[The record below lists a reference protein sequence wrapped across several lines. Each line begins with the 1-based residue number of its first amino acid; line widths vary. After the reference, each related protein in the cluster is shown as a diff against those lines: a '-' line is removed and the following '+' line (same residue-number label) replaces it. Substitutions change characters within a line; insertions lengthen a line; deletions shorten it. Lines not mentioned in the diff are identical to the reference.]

1 MTKYIYLII
10 FVCFLQNISAQEK
23 WDIAKCIT
31 YAQNTNLQ
39 VKQSEYAVQQ
49 NAINYA
55 QSKDNWLPN
64 ATGSLSYGY
73 NYGFSI
79 NPTNNQVI
87 SSGVATGSYGL
98 NGGMLLYGG
107 GQIKNNIAQN
117 ELNLNGSREDWEQV
131 KNNIALSV
139 AQAYLQILLAMEI
152 LENAKLQITS
162 TEEQLK
168 RTEKLIQAGTVAEAI
183 RYPLDAQIATEQ
195 LAIVNA
201 ENQIQSAM
209 LSLKQLMNLPFE
221 TPLEIVAPDLSN
233 VEPSLSLLLPSEIY
247 KMAVPLQH
255 NLKSAELRIRSS
267 EIGIALAK
275 GAKLP
280 TLTAFAQANT
290 RLSSAAKRATGEI
303 AGYNQTPI
311 SFSSNLGQ
319 IDGTLSQA
327 IPKFE
332 TTPIVTQLSRNLGA
346 GVGVS
351 LNVPIYNRGQN
362 NTNVQLAELAVK
374 NAQVNAEIQKQT
386 LYQNIQRAH
395 LDVQNAYNSYIAT
408 QKQITSLEIAWE
420 NAQKQ
425 FNFGTSTFLDFTLAK
440 NNLNRSKNDLTRMKY
455 DLIFKMKIL
464 DFYQGKAIKL

>member
-1 MTKYIYLII
+1 MLKYSYLLVFI
-10 FVCFLQNISAQEK
+10 CFFQNIFAQEK
-23 WDIAKCIT
+23 WDIAKCIE
-31 YAQNTNLQ
+31 YAQNANLQ
-39 VKQSEYAVQQ
+39 VKQSEYSIQQ

-64 ATGSLSYGY
+64 ASGSLSYSY

-87 SSGVATGSYGL
+87 STGVAAGSYGL

-107 GQIKNNIAQN
+107 GQIKNNIIQN
-117 ELNLNGSREDWEQV
+117 ELNLNSSREDWEQA
-131 KNNIALSV
+131 KNNVALNV

-162 TEEQLK
+162 TQEQLN

-195 LAIVNA
+195 LSIVNA

-221 TPLEIVAPDLSN
+221 TPLEIVKPNMSS
-233 VEPSLSLLLPSEIY
+233 VEPSLSVLLPSEIY
-247 KMAVPLQH
+247 KTALPLQH
-255 NLKSAELRIRSS
+255 NLKSSELRIRSA
-267 EIGIALAK
+267 EIAIALAK

-280 TLTAFAQANT
+280 TLSAFAQANT
-290 RLSSAAKRATGEI
+290 RISSAAKRSTGEI
-303 AGYNQTPI
+303 AGYSQTPI
-311 SFSSNLGQ
+311 SFDSNLGQ
-319 IDGTLSQA
+319 IDGFISQA

-332 TTPIVTQLSRNLGA
+332 TTPVWTQLARNLGG

-351 LNVPIYNRGQN
+351 LNVPIYSRGQN
-362 NTNVQLAELAVK
+362 NTNEQLAELSVK
-374 NAQVNAEIQKQT
+374 NAQINAEIQRQT

-464 DFYQGKAIKL
+464 DFYQGKAIKI

>member
-1 MTKYIYLII
+1 MTKYIYFFI
-10 FVCFLQNISAQEK
+10 FVFIFQNISAQEK
-23 WDIAKCIT
+23 WDIAKCIE
-31 YAQNTNLQ
+31 YAQNANLQ
-39 VKQSEYAVQQ
+39 VKQSEYAVLQ
-49 NAINYA
+49 NALNYEQA
-55 QSKDNWLPN
+55 KNNWLPN

-87 SSGVATGSYGL
+87 SSGVATGSYGV

-107 GQIKNNIAQN
+107 GQIKNNITQN
-117 ELNLNGSREDWEQV
+117 ELNLNSSREDWEQA

-162 TEEQLK
+162 TQEQLK
-168 RTEKLIQAGTVAEAI
+168 RTEKLIEAGTVAESI

-221 TPLEIVAPDLSN
+221 TPLEIQKPALSS
-233 VEPSLSLLLPSEIY
+233 VEPSLSVVSPSEIY
-247 KMAVPLQH
+247 NMSIPLQH
-255 NLKSAELRIRSS
+255 NLKSADLRIKSA

-290 RLSSAAKRATGEI
+290 RISSAAKRATNEI
-303 AGYNQTPI
+303 GGYSQTPI
-311 SFSSNLGQ
+311 SFDSNLGQ
-319 IDGTLSQA
+319 IEGVISQA

-332 TTPIVTQLSRNLGA
+332 TTPVWTQLARNLGG
-346 GVGVS
+346 GVGLS

-362 NTNVQLAELAVK
+362 NMNIQLAELAVK
-374 NAQVNAEIQKQT
+374 NAQISSEIQKQA

-395 LDVQNAYNSYIAT
+395 LDVQNAYNSYTAT
-408 QKQITSLEIAWE
+408 QKQISSLEIAWE

-425 FNFGTSTFLDFTLAK
+425 FNLGASTFLDFTLAK

-464 DFYQGKAIKL
+464 DFYQGKAIRL

>member
-1 MTKYIYLII
+1 MLRYISLLACLL
-10 FVCFLQNISAQEK
+10 FTQNIFSQEK
-23 WDIAKCIT
+23 WDMAKCIE
-31 YAQNTNLQ
+31 YAQNANLQ

-49 NAINYA
+49 NSINYE
-55 QSKDNWLPN
+55 QSKNNWLPN

-107 GQIKNNIAQN
+107 GQIKNNILQN
-117 ELNLNGSREDWEQV
+117 ELNLNSSREDWEQV

-152 LENAKLQITS
+152 LENANLQITS
-162 TEEQLK
+162 TQAQLK
-168 RTEKLIQAGTVAEAI
+168 RTERLIQAGTVAEAI

-195 LAIVNA
+195 LAIVSA

-221 TPLEIVAPDLSN
+221 TPLEIVKPVLSD
-233 VEPSLSLLLPSEIY
+233 VEPSLSVFLPSEIY
-247 KMAVPLQH
+247 KTAVPLQH
-255 NLKSAELRIRSS
+255 NLKSAELRIRSA
-267 EIGIALAK
+267 EVAIALAK

-290 RLSSAAKRATGEI
+290 RISSAAKRATGEV
-303 AGYNQTPI
+303 AGYSETPI
-311 SFSSNLGQ
+311 SFNSNVGQ
-319 IDGTLSQA
+319 IDGVISQA

-332 TTPIVTQLSRNLGA
+332 TTPVWTQLARNLGG

-362 NTNVQLAELAVK
+362 NTNIQLAELSVK
-374 NAQVNAEIQKQT
+374 NAQINDEIQRQT

-395 LDVQNAYNSYIAT
+395 LDVQNAYNTYIAT
-408 QKQITSLEIAWE
+408 QKQITSLEIALE

-425 FNFGTSTFLDFTLAK
+425 FDFGVSNFLDFTLAK

-464 DFYQGKAIKL
+464 DFYQGKGIKF